1 MEGALRLRDAPEPGP
16 DGPERTSV
24 PAPGRPGQS
33 GLQWSVLKFMVSAAN
48 NGELDLGFI
57 CSLLSLRSYSRTIL
71 TGVISW
77 WGIFFVR
84 RLSRLEN
91 LKLSRIRSHKTRSL
105 EIKIQVPNYV
115 FNQSTRDKP
124 RSDELQSLHR
134 RLIEFWFELKSFSLC
149 KEQSNEAIL
158 SHLNREFTC
167 IPQFFPSLSFI
178 SKIEFLN
185 IFSL

>member
-1 MEGALRLRDAPEPGP
+1 MMNGTWYIYLFFALAEKL
-16 DGPERTSV
+16 
-24 PAPGRPGQS
+24 
-33 GLQWSVLKFMVSAAN
+33 LKNHSDRCNKLV
-48 NGELDLGFI
+48 
-57 CSLLSLRSYSRTIL
+57 RY
-71 TGVISW
+71 
-77 WGIFFVR
+77 FFVL

-91 LKLSRIRSHKTRSL
+91 LKLSRIRSHKTRSP

-167 IPQFFPSLSFI
+167 MHHSVLPIF
-178 SKIEFLN
+178 EFYFEN
-185 IFSL
+185 